1 MLQAMPQPAPTP
13 PNSGSQSFAGL
24 LAAFASPGQ
33 KKPPARELGR
43 DGSRDQARD
52 FDGLADDVATLSY
65 ERALRAH
72 ARYHAPEEAL
82 AFAPQSLPMTLASA
96 APPSHDLVSEQP
108 AVGEPLRIFE
118 ASPAQAEV
126 RPAAAVPVAAAQDET
141 IPAAHFALD
150 AAPES
155 ATDRDK
161 PFGLDRNL
169 KSASIT
175 IRLSQAE
182 CVQLR
187 RRAAEAGLT
196 VSAYLR
202 SCTFETE
209 ALRALVK
216 DTLAKM
222 RNDGTRT
229 EGARTEGAHTEG
241 AHTGGP
247 KDAPSAP
254 QRRRH
259 RWRELL
265 ARFWPYARVNQRE
278 AQA

>member
-24 LAAFASPGQ
+24 LASFASPAQ

-52 FDGLADDVATLSY
+52 FDGLEDDVATLSY

-82 AFAPQSLPMTLASA
+82 AFAPQSLPVTPVLA
-96 APPSHDLVSEQP
+96 APPSHDLVSEEP
-108 AVGEPLRIFE
+108 ALAETLRIFE
-118 ASPAQAEV
+118 AAPARAGV
-126 RPAAAVPVAAAQDET
+126 LPAAAAPVPDARDET
-141 IPAAHFALD
+141 IPAARFAAD
-150 AAPES
+150 AMPEVAAAQS
-155 ATDRDK
+155 ALPEK
-161 PFGLDRNL
+161 SFGLDRNL

-222 RNDGTRT
+222 RTDGLRT
-229 EGARTEGAHTEG
+229 DGAM
-241 AHTGGP
+241 
-247 KDAPSAP
+247 DAPSAP

-265 ARFWPYARVNQRE
+265 ARFWPYARVSQRE